1 MLTAE
6 YLEMKAAPRQ
16 THLHTTLRAWNRLQR
31 LIKDGEI
38 ELDGTKLDIPSVVA
52 VAHHHCIPKITKDP
66 VILDRI
72 DTSIRILKDH
82 LDNGY
87 SVYGVNTGFG
97 GSADSRTDKVV
108 ALQSALLQLT
118 QAGVL
123 VESDKDD
130 ESRTQLASHAM
141 PDSWVRGTMV
151 ARCNSNL
158 RGHSAVKLPVLE
170 SMVRLLQHGVTPVVP
185 LRGSISASGDLMP
198 LSYIAGTIEGN
209 PDVFVRVRDGDKLR
223 IMKSND
229 GLQFVGMEAQK
240 LGPKEGL
247 GLINGTSTSAA
258 LASLVL
264 YEAHQLSVLVQALS
278 AMGVEALMGTAESFH
293 PFISAVRP
301 HDGQIECANNL
312 VSFLQGSKLAQG
324 LEAQRAQD
332 RPGLIQDRYSLRC
345 VPQWVGPQLEDLLL
359 AHRQVTVELNSTC
372 DNPLVDVQTS
382 SIFSGGNFQA
392 VSITSAM
399 EKTRLC
405 LQMFGRLIFSQAT
418 EMIDPSLNNGLPT
431 NLVADDPSLSFTM
444 KGVDIS
450 MASYMAELGYLS
462 NPVSSHVQSAE
473 MRNQAINSMALV
485 SARYSMQA
493 VEVLSLMCACDLYI
507 ACQALD
513 LRALHLAFLDEAKSQ
528 LHCVTSRIFSAYLS
542 EPELEALGDSL
553 DKHLTETWPTT
564 NRLSPSDR
572 VHSVVDNALTVL
584 LNTLKGQQGPSLEDL
599 DAWKTQVRYALN
611 KVYLETADA
620 FFLNQHTADLLGNG
634 SKVLYETIRHELGV
648 PFHQGFV
655 EHPTIDSETHD
666 GRSKKTIGS
675 WISIIYEAIRDGRL
689 MSPLLQPLGFSALD
703 ELPESV
709 DWTEPPTPASS
720 GNGLD

>member
-6 YLEMKAAPRQ
+6 YLEMRAAPRQ
-16 THLHTTLRAWNRLQR
+16 THLYTTLRAWHRLQGI
-31 LIKDGEI
+31 IKDGEI
-38 ELDGTKLDIPSVVA
+38 ELDGTKLDIPGVVA

-66 VILDRI
+66 EILNKI
-72 DTSIRILKDH
+72 DTSIRVLKDH

-118 QAGVL
+118 QAGIL
-123 VESDKDD
+123 LESDKNCA
-130 ESRTQLASHAM
+130 SNKQLESHAM
-141 PDSWVRGTMV
+141 PASWVRGTMV

-158 RGHSAVKLPVLE
+158 RGHSAVKLSVLE
-170 SMVRLLQHGVTPVVP
+170 SMVRLLQHEITPIVP

-209 PDVFVRVRDGDKLR
+209 PDVYVRVWDGDKTK

-229 GLQFVGMEAQK
+229 GLQSVGMQAQK

-258 LASLVL
+258 VASLVL

-301 HDGQIECANNL
+301 HDGQIECADNIL
-312 VSFLQGSKLAQG
+312 SFLRGSSLAQG
-324 LEAQRAQD
+324 LETQRAQD
-332 RPGLIQDRYSLRC
+332 RPGLIQDRYALRC

-372 DNPLVDVQTS
+372 DNPLVDVKS
-382 SIFSGGNFQA
+382 SSVFSGGNFQA

-405 LQMFGRLIFSQAT
+405 LQMLGRLIFSQAT

-513 LRALHLAFLDEAKSQ
+513 LRALHLAFLGQAKAQ
-528 LHCVTSRIFSAYLS
+528 LHSTTSSIFSAYLS
-542 EPELEALGDSL
+542 EPELEALGNSL
-553 DKHLTETWPTT
+553 HKHLTEAWPTT

-572 VHSVVDNALTVL
+572 VHSVVEDALSVL
-584 LNTLKGQQGPSLEDL
+584 LEKLGNQQGPSLRDL
-599 DAWKTQVRYALN
+599 QAWKSKAREALN
-611 KVYLETADA
+611 MVYQETADA
-620 FFLNQHTADLLGNG
+620 FFQKQHTADLLGEG
-634 SKVLYETIRHELGV
+634 SKILYETIRQELGV

-655 EHPTIDSETHD
+655 EHPTIDSETHN

-689 MSPLLQPLGFSALD
+689 MGPLLHSLSSTALD
-703 ELPESV
+703 DLPESV
-709 DWTEPPTPASS
+709 DWRETPTPASS

>member
-6 YLEMKAAPRQ
+6 YLETKAARQ
-16 THLHTTLRAWNRLQR
+16 THLHTTLQAWNRLQDI
-31 LIKDGEI
+31 IKNGEI
-38 ELDGTKLDIPSVVA
+38 ELDGTKLDIPGVVA
-52 VAHHHCIPKITKDP
+52 VAHHRCTPKITNDQA
-66 VILDRI
+66 ILERI
-72 DTSIRILKDH
+72 DTSIRVLKDH
-82 LDNGY
+82 LENGY

-97 GSADSRTDKVV
+97 GSADTRTDKVV

-123 VESDKDD
+123 LESDKNGNLNK
-130 ESRTQLASHAM
+130 QLESHAM
-141 PDSWVRGTMV
+141 PASWVRGTMV

-170 SMVRLLQHGVTPVVP
+170 SMVRLLQHGITPIVP

-198 LSYIAGTIEGN
+198 LSYIAGAIEGN
-209 PDVFVRVRDGDKLR
+209 PDVYVRVRDGDQTR
-223 IMKSND
+223 IMKSNA
-229 GLQFVGMEAQK
+229 GLQSVGMEAQK

-258 LASLVL
+258 VGSLVL
-264 YEAHQLSVLVQALS
+264 HEAHQLSVLVQALS
-278 AMGVEALMGTAESFH
+278 AMAVEALMGTAESFH

-312 VSFLQGSKLAQG
+312 LSFLRGSKMAYG
-324 LEAQRAQD
+324 LETQRAQD
-332 RPGLIQDRYSLRC
+332 RSGLIQDRYALRC

-359 AHRQVTVELNSTC
+359 AHRQVSVELNSTC
-372 DNPLVDVQTS
+372 DNPLVDVKS
-382 SIFSGGNFQA
+382 SSVFSGGNFQA
-392 VSITSAM
+392 VSVTSAM

-493 VEVLSLMCACDLYI
+493 VEVLSLMCACGLYI

-513 LRALHLAFLDEAKSQ
+513 LRALHLAFLENAKAQ
-528 LHCVTSRIFSAYLS
+528 LPTVTSNIFNAYLS
-542 EPELEALGDSL
+542 ELELEALDNSL
-553 DKHLTETWPTT
+553 SNHLTEAWPTT
-564 NRLSPSDR
+564 NRLSPFDR
-572 VHSVVDNALTVL
+572 VHSVIENSLSVL
-584 LNTLKGQQGPSLEDL
+584 LENLKDHKGPSLGDL
-599 DAWKTQVRYALN
+599 EAWKGQARDALN
-611 KVYLETADA
+611 KVYQETADS
-620 FFLNQHTADLLGNG
+620 FFLKQHTADLLGEG
-634 SKVLYETIRHELGV
+634 SKILYGTVREDLGV

-655 EHPTIDSETHD
+655 EHPTIDSETYN

-675 WISIIYEAIRDGRL
+675 WISIIYEAVRDGRL
-689 MSPLLQPLGFSALD
+689 MNPLLQSLSSTALAD
-703 ELPESV
+703 LNDIV
-709 DWTEPPTPASS
+709 DWREIVTPSSS

>member
-1 MLTAE
+1 MSSKYCPGMVMTS
-6 YLEMKAAPRQ
+6 PH
-16 THLHTTLRAWNRLQR
+16 THLHTTLYTWNRLQE
-31 LIKDGEI
+31 LNKDRKV
-38 ELDGTKLDIPSVVA
+38 ELDGTQLDIPSVVA
-52 VAHHHCIPKITKDP
+52 VARYDCVPKITQDP
-66 VILDRI
+66 VVIERI
-72 DTSIRILKDH
+72 DESIRILKDR

-123 VESDKDD
+123 LESDRSND
-130 ESRTQLASHAM
+130 EDSLLGSHAM
-141 PDSWVRGTMV
+141 PSSWVRGTMV
-151 ARCNSNL
+151 VRCNSNL
-158 RGHSAVKLPVLE
+158 RGHSAVKLSVLE
-170 SMVRLLQHGVTPVVP
+170 SMVQLLQHRVTPIVP

-209 PDVFVRVRDGDKLR
+209 PDVYVQVQGPDKPRV
-223 IMKSND
+223 MKSIQ
-229 GLQFVGMEAQK
+229 GLQSVGIQAQK

-258 LASLVL
+258 VASLVL
-264 YEAHQLSVLVQALS
+264 YETHQLSVLVQALS
-278 AMGVEALMGTAESFH
+278 AMGLEALMGTAESFH
-293 PFISAVRP
+293 PFISAIRP

-312 VSFLQGSKLAQG
+312 LSFLQGSKLAQG
-324 LEAQRAQD
+324 LNDQKAQD
-332 RPGLIQDRYSLRC
+332 RPGLIQDRYALRC

-359 AHRQVTVELNSTC
+359 AHRQVSVELNSTC
-372 DNPLVDVQTS
+372 DNPLVDVNTGN
-382 SIFSGGNFQA
+382 IFSGGNFQA

-485 SARYSMQA
+485 STRYSMQA
-493 VEVLSLMCACDLYI
+493 VEILSLMCACDLYI

-513 LRALHLAFLDEAKSQ
+513 LRALHLAFLKQA
-528 LHCVTSRIFSAYLS
+528 
-542 EPELEALGDSL
+542 EPELHAVTLNLFSTYLSDLELAGLNSSL
-553 DKHLTETWPTT
+553 SAHLTEAWSTT
-564 NRLSPSDR
+564 NRLSAPDR
-572 VHSVVDNALTVL
+572 VHMVVENALSVL
-584 LNTLKGQQGPSLEDL
+584 LDTLKSHQGPGLGDL
-599 DAWKTQVRYALN
+599 QKWKVHTRDALN
-611 KVYLETADA
+611 KIYQETADA
-620 FFLNQHTADLLGNG
+620 FFFNQHTADLLGSG
-634 SKVLYETIRHELGV
+634 SKILYNTVRQELGV

-655 EHPTIDSETHD
+655 EQPTVDDETLN

-689 MSPLLQPLGFSALD
+689 MSPLMQSLSPDIKDSSVVINCRD
-703 ELPESV
+703 TPSSV
-709 DWTEPPTPASS
+709 DS

>member
-1 MLTAE
+1 
-6 YLEMKAAPRQ
+6 
-16 THLHTTLRAWNRLQR
+16 
-31 LIKDGEI
+31 
-38 ELDGTKLDIPSVVA
+38 
-52 VAHHHCIPKITKDP
+52 
-66 VILDRI
+66 
-72 DTSIRILKDH
+72 
-82 LDNGY
+82 
-87 SVYGVNTGFG
+87 
-97 GSADSRTDKVV
+97 
-108 ALQSALLQLT
+108 
-118 QAGVL
+118 
-123 VESDKDD
+123 
-130 ESRTQLASHAM
+130 
-141 PDSWVRGTMV
+141 
-151 ARCNSNL
+151 
-158 RGHSAVKLPVLE
+158 
-170 SMVRLLQHGVTPVVP
+170 MVRLLQHQITPIVP

-209 PDVFVRVRDGDKLR
+209 PDVYVRVRNGDTTQ
-223 IMKSND
+223 IMKSSD
-229 GLQFVGMEAQK
+229 GLQSVGMQAQK

-258 LASLVL
+258 VASLVL
-264 YEAHQLSVLVQALS
+264 YETHQLSVLVQALS
-278 AMGVEALMGTAESFH
+278 AMGVEALTGTAESFH

-312 VSFLQGSKLAQG
+312 LAFLRGSKLAQG
-324 LEAQRAQD
+324 LETQRAQD
-332 RPGLIQDRYSLRC
+332 RPGLIQDRYAWRC

-372 DNPLVDVQTS
+372 DNPLVDVKTS
-382 SIFSGGNFQA
+382 SVFSGGNFQA

-405 LQMFGRLIFSQAT
+405 LQMLGRLIFSQAT

-493 VEVLSLMCACDLYI
+493 VEILSLMCACDLYI

-513 LRALHLAFLDEAKSQ
+513 LRALHLAFLEQAKLQ
-528 LHCVTSRIFSAYLS
+528 LHSVTSTIFSTYLVES
-542 EPELEALGDSL
+542 ELEALDNSL
-553 DKHLTETWPTT
+553 NNYLTEAWPTT

-572 VHSVVDNALTVL
+572 VHSVIENALSIL
-584 LNTLKGQQGPSLEDL
+584 LGKLRHHSGPCLGDLET
-599 DAWKTQVRYALN
+599 WKSQARDALN
-611 KVYLETADA
+611 KAYQEAADA
-620 FFLNQHTADLLGNG
+620 FFSKQHTADLLGEG
-634 SKVLYETIRHELGV
+634 SKILYETVRQGLGV

-655 EHPTIDSETHD
+655 ERPTIDSETHN
-666 GRSKKTIGS
+666 GRAKKTIGS

-689 MSPLLQPLGFSALD
+689 MSPLLQSLSSTALD
-703 ELPESV
+703 DLDVSV
-709 DWTEPPTPASS
+709 DWRETPTPASS